1 MRFKYKMPDLSET
14 ASDFEIVAWAVEE
27 GEAITEESPLLEV
40 SSDKATMEVPS
51 PVTGRV
57 IRHLVAVGDTIR
69 AGTPI
74 AEMETE

>member
-14 ASDFEIVAWAVEE
+14 ASDFDIVAWAVEE
-27 GEAITEESPLLEV
+27 GARVSEESPLLEV
-40 SSDKATMEVPS
+40 SSDKATMEVLS

-57 IRHLVAVGDTIR
+57 IRHLVAVGDTIQ

-74 AEMETE
+74 AEMETD

>member
-14 ASDFEIVAWAVEE
+14 ASDFEIVEWKVQEGGAV
-27 GEAITEESPLLEV
+27 TEESPLVEI

-57 IRHLVAVGDTIR
+57 IRHLAAVGDTVR

-74 AEMETE
+74 VEMETD